1 MLQLL
6 SDIMPVINFCFFL
19 LILFIIG
26 LFAYRLSQ
34 SVDKSLIKSM
44 GDFLYRV
51 VCKSGF
57 IVILIVIITY
67 FICKVENDKRNEII
81 NSENT
86 VKHQLVNEV

>member
-1 MLQLL
+1 
-6 SDIMPVINFCFFL
+6 
-19 LILFIIG
+19 
-26 LFAYRLSQ
+26 
-34 SVDKSLIKSM
+34 M